1 MKAFSIGKKL
11 LVSYAVILALM
22 SIGFGVGIINLVN
35 LNSKMK
41 VFYEGPFVVN
51 ESANV
56 IHANFER
63 MQKATYRT
71 IVNTDEDII
80 REATANALDSAEII
94 RNEIPVVQTHF
105 LGDAQIIERLEDC
118 LDRLAPMREKVLS
131 LANENKN
138 EEAAAYM
145 EHNNILV
152 IQEAQEE
159 LDKLIES
166 GNSNGLRLM
175 EELRERQTYAIVM
188 LTVLGAASIIIS
200 VCFCVF
206 ISRGISCGIREL
218 EQAARNIAAGRLS
231 TTRIVYESGDEMGNL
246 ADDMRSMITTL
257 TTVIRDEIYLLN
269 EMAEGNFEIN
279 SQAEDSYVGELNS
292 VYSSLN
298 KIIGN
303 LRDTLLQ
310 ISQSA
315 EQVAAGSE
323 QVSSGAVTQA
333 QGATEQ
339 AASIEA
345 LSTAIVEISVQVGN
359 NVQNA
364 KEVNEQSKAVR
375 ADAENSRR
383 QMQEMLAAMAEIR
396 DSSKTIGR
404 IIKTIEDIAF
414 QTNIL
419 ALNAGVEAARAGE
432 YGKGFAV
439 VANEIR
445 NLANK
450 SSEASK
456 STADLIEKSLDKVN
470 QGDTIANRTAESL
483 LEVVKGVEG
492 ITGSIHF
499 ITEASVKQEV
509 SVQQITQ
516 EINRISGVVQS
527 NSATAEEIAAASE
540 ELSYQAQLLSGLAR
554 RFRLERAL

>member
-118 LDRLAPMREKVLS
+118 LDRLTPMREKVLS

-298 KIIGN
+298 KIVDN